1 MKKYY
6 IYIIIVVLFLVAVL
20 SYFLINKK
28 SENQSFWKC
37 VENNTE
43 TQKNGW
49 IKVGN
54 PKNNKPEIP
63 CGIEE
68 EKIAVKDF
76 LTNYISILSKEKEI
90 LGGKFYI
97 TNFELKDN
105 NSGIVEYE
113 DGHIALKAS
122 FTYKID
128 KNFEQNTYSVKIDN
142 FNIIK

>member
-49 IKVGN
+49 IKVEN
-54 PKNNKPEIP
+54 PK
-63 CGIEE
+63 
-68 EKIAVKDF
+68 
-76 LTNYISILSKEKEI
+76 
-90 LGGKFYI
+90 I
-97 TNFELKDN
+97 TNQKFL
-105 NSGIVEYE
+105 V
-113 DGHIALKAS
+113 
-122 FTYKID
+122 
-128 KNFEQNTYSVKIDN
+128 V
-142 FNIIK
+142 